1 MQVATDL
8 KGRTQ
13 SLAKNFTA
21 RSRELTDKTETA
33 FHNLELTFWRNVK
46 NLCEESRT
54 VPVKLNELI
63 TKVETR
69 AESALAAENLAAT
82 PDNGALRSDAGTMPA
97 NISPPP

>member
-21 RSRELTDKTETA
+21 RSRELTDKTEA
-33 FHNLELTFWRNVK
+33 AVHNLELTFWRNVK
-46 NLCEESRT
+46 NLCAESRS

-69 AESALAAENLAAT
+69 AETALAGNDVAAA
-82 PDNGALRSDAGTMPA
+82 PDNGAPRPQAGKMPA